1 MGGTI
6 QATDTPGGG
15 LTVLV
20 ELAAPPK
27 DSTI

>member
-6 QATDTPGGG
+6 TATDTPGGG
-15 LTVLV
+15 LTIVM

-27 DSTI
+27 AGRP